1 MCQTQRKR
9 KKMPKKKL
17 MKMSLSGFKNSAKGR
32 KIMKI
37 FYLKRVEDESGVSG
51 TGRIAQGFIFDNGKV
66 ALTWLS
72 EHPSVTVYDS
82 IGEVHAIHGHGG
94 KTEVIMEPDYKRAY
108 NEMKSFVD
116 NFKLEDVMKL
126 NQQYVALKKRFMKFQ
141 ESREYEILKE
151 LDLVDSDDKLY
162 A

>member
-1 MCQTQRKR
+1 
-9 KKMPKKKL
+9 
-17 MKMSLSGFKNSAKGR
+17 MKM
-32 KIMKI
+32 

-94 KTEVIMEPDYKRAY
+94 KTEVVMEPDYKRAY
-108 NEMKSFVD
+108 GELKSFIE
-116 NFKLEDVMKL
+116 NFSLEAVMHEKLPVESQTTKLMKEKEKTKS
-126 NQQYVALKKRFMKFQ
+126 KK
-141 ESREYEILKE
+141 EKE
-151 LDLVDSDDKLY
+151 
-162 A
+162 